1 MRQCGFGR
9 QVVTGHVFAKNNSVS
24 LLAVSPLVCLQTA
37 CSRPAKRLVVP
48 MERETGLEP
57 ATACLEGRNS
67 TTELLPLIDFLSW
80 SGCADSNCGPPA
92 PKAGALPTAPHPAVP
107 TFATGE
113 CPHYSTPVVVCQV
126 LFSGH
131 SGLFCADSAASA
143 RTGSNVSQC
152 YSEDYAE

>member
-1 MRQCGFGR
+1 MSLRAFFPKAKPPLAFPLAGWLFS
-9 QVVTGHVFAKNNSVS
+9 TGARS
-24 LLAVSPLVCLQTA
+24 A
-37 CSRPAKRLVVP
+37 CKETVHRW
-48 MERETGLEP
+48 ERETGLEP

-67 TTELLPLIDFLSW
+67 TTELLPLINFLSW

-113 CPHYSTPVVVCQV
+113 CLHYSTPVVVCQV